1 MTRQINI
8 NATPLSLAARVSGS
22 VARVA
27 RLMPMLAGRF
37 GQAAANRVDL
47 GEIAG
52 VALWSN
58 RLLVLGE
65 RAQTVLPR
73 SDDDPRGDSAAA
85 LAEAARA
92 LGVTRTAL
100 FLPAEEFIATVIP
113 LPGLN
118 GAGALQALRLQAS
131 SLIPSLDEPLAL
143 VQTPNRLLGTDDY
156 FCLWMAQAR
165 LTELSEAFEAEG
177 IELAAILPRAL
188 LAPAAGSDETCR
200 LLDQDPHQVTQ
211 VVMREGAPVKWDTLQ
226 LSDLDEPELLE
237 QWQAELK
244 STELAHQGP
253 LISTTDSA
261 WLSSPEAGAALHAA
275 LASGISFVPP
285 GEVKRRQALKNKT
298 TAIAIA
304 AGFALLAVL
313 TLIPF
318 ALQSVQFRLAAS
330 ELADLRALNSTARQ
344 DQAFVAD
351 FDSRW
356 GAIKDYP
363 RQEIITA
370 LFTLQRVISPDTLTG
385 LEIEEGVVNIEGT
398 SNNPQAILQRLEQ
411 DPLFTEV
418 AFSRATSNSRYS
430 ISLRLSNVSFEGYRA
445 RYAEGYRR

>member
-1 MTRQINI
+1 MTRQTNI
-8 NATPLSLAARVSGS
+8 KAMPSSLAARVSAS

-65 RAQTVLPR
+65 RAQTVLPH
-73 SDDDPRGDSAAA
+73 SDDNPRGDSAAA

-165 LTELSEAFEAEG
+165 LTALSEAFEAEG

-211 VVMREGAPVKWDTLQ
+211 VVMRDGAPVKWDTLQ

-237 QWQAELK
+237 QWTAELK

-253 LISTTDSA
+253 LINSTDPA
-261 WLSSPEAGAALHAA
+261 WLCTPEAGAALQAA
-275 LASGISFVPP
+275 LASGISFAPP

-298 TAIAIA
+298 TTIAVA
-304 AGFALLAVL
+304 AGIALLAVL

-318 ALQSVQFRLAAS
+318 ALQSIQFRLAAS

-356 GAIKDYP
+356 GTINDYP
-363 RQEIITA
+363 RQEIIAA

-445 RYAEGYRR
+445 RYAEVSRR

>member
-73 SDDDPRGDSAAA
+73 SDDGPRGDSAAA

-261 WLSSPEAGAALHAA
+261 WLSSPEAEAALHAA

-304 AGFALLAVL
+304 SGFALLAVL

-318 ALQSVQFRLAAS
+318 ALQSIQFRLAAS

-356 GAIKDYP
+356 GAINDYP

>member
-1 MTRQINI
+1 
-8 NATPLSLAARVSGS
+8 
-22 VARVA
+22 
-27 RLMPMLAGRF
+27 MLAGRF

-113 LPGLN
+113 LLGLN

-226 LSDLDEPELLE
+226 LGDLDEPELLE

-253 LISTTDSA
+253 LISTTDPA
-261 WLSSPEAGAALHAA
+261 WLSTPEAGAALKAA

-356 GAIKDYP
+356 GAINDYP

>member
-8 NATPLSLAARVSGS
+8 NATPSNLAARVSRS

-27 RLMPMLAGRF
+27 RLMPTLAGRF

-85 LAEAARA
+85 LAEASRA

-113 LPGLN
+113 LLGLN

-253 LISTTDSA
+253 LISTTDPA
-261 WLSSPEAGAALHAA
+261 WLSSQEAGAALNAA

-285 GEVKRRQALKNKT
+285 GEVKRRQALRNKT

-304 AGFALLAVL
+304 TGFALLAVL

-318 ALQSVQFRLAAS
+318 ALQSIQFRLAAS

-356 GAIKDYP
+356 GAINNYP
-363 RQEIITA
+363 RQEIIAA

-385 LEIEEGVVNIEGT
+385 LEIDEGVVNIEGT

-445 RYAEGYRR
+445 RYAEVSRR

>member
-8 NATPLSLAARVSGS
+8 NATPSNLAARVSRS

-113 LPGLN
+113 LLGLN

-226 LSDLDEPELLE
+226 LGDLDEPELLE

-253 LISTTDSA
+253 LISTTDPA
-261 WLSSPEAGAALHAA
+261 WLSTPEAGAALKAA
-275 LASGISFVPP
+275 LALGISFVPP

-356 GAIKDYP
+356 GAINDYP

-385 LEIEEGVVNIEGT
+385 LEIDEGVVNIEGT

-430 ISLRLSNVSFEGYRA
+430 ISLRLGNVSFEGYRA
-445 RYAEGYRR
+445 RYAEVSRR

>member
-1 MTRQINI
+1 
-8 NATPLSLAARVSGS
+8 
-22 VARVA
+22 
-27 RLMPMLAGRF
+27 MLAGRF

-253 LISTTDSA
+253 LISTTDFA

-318 ALQSVQFRLAAS
+318 ALQSIQFRLAAS

-356 GAIKDYP
+356 GAINDYP

-418 AFSRATSNSRYS
+418 AFSRATNNSRYS